1 METIIEARGL
11 GKRFRQ
17 KDAVKDLHLSLP
29 AGRAS
34 AFLGR
39 NGAGKTTTI
48 KMLAGLIRPSSGSSS
63 LFGQDSQQLRPERSG
78 GKTGYVSENQE
89 LYDWMTGEQLIAF
102 TSALYPNWD
111 RGLRERVV
119 RETRHPAP
127 APHLPLLA
135 AGEKVK
141 LALLLAMA
149 FRPRLLILDE
159 PFAGLDP
166 LVRFEFL
173 DTLLEITRQNDWSIF
188 FSTHDIDDVEKARR
202 RRGDHRRRTAPG
214 LRITRCPARS
224 DSAASISTDR
234 PSRLGKALQSSDSNA
249 RAITAVSFIPP
260 SNGETVATLQA
271 SHPQA
276 RIEVSTLSLKEIFIA
291 LAKKFQTEN
300 PRS

>member
-11 GKRFRQ
+11 TKRYRH
-17 KDAVKDLHLSLP
+17 KDAVRDLNFALP
-29 AGRAS
+29 AGRAC

-48 KMLAGLIRPSSGSSS
+48 KMLAGLIRPSAGSSS
-63 LFGQDSQQLRPERSG
+63 LFGRDSQQLRPEEWR
-78 GKTGYVSENQE
+78 KTGYVSENQE

-111 RGLRERVV
+111 KAFEKELLGKLGI
-119 RETRHPAP
+119 
-127 APHLPLLA
+127 PLQRRISRCSR
-135 AGEKVK
+135 GEKVK

-149 FRPRLLILDE
+149 FHPRLLILDE

-166 LVRFEFL
+166 LVRAEFL
-173 DTLLEITRQNDWSIF
+173 DTVLEITRQNEWSIF
-188 FSTHDIDDVEKARR
+188 FSTHDIDDVEKLADDVVIIDEGRLQVSESLDTLQERFRR
-202 RRGDHRRRTAPG
+202 IDLYGSPIPFEESPAILGLQREGDHSRF
-214 LRITRCPARS
+214 IH
-224 DSAASISTDR
+224 SAFD
-234 PSRLGKALQSSDSNA
+234 
-249 RAITAVSFIPP
+249 
-260 SNGETVATLQA
+260 GETVAGIQT
-271 SHPQA
+271 SHPQV

>member
-11 GKRFRQ
+11 TKRYRH
-17 KDAVKDLHLSLP
+17 KDAVRDLNLALP
-29 AGRAS
+29 AGRAC

-48 KMLAGLIRPSSGSSS
+48 KMLAGLIRPSAGSSS
-63 LFGQDSQQLRPERSG
+63 LFGRDSQQLRPEEWR
-78 GKTGYVSENQE
+78 KTGYVSENQE

-111 RGLRERVV
+111 KAFEKELLGKLGI
-119 RETRHPAP
+119 
-127 APHLPLLA
+127 PLQRRISRCSR
-135 AGEKVK
+135 GEKVK

-149 FRPRLLILDE
+149 FHPRLLILDE

-166 LVRFEFL
+166 LVRAEFL
-173 DTLLEITRQNDWSIF
+173 DTVLEITRQNEWSIF
-188 FSTHDIDDVEKARR
+188 FSTHDIDDVEKLADDVVIIDEGRLQVSESLDTLQERFRR
-202 RRGDHRRRTAPG
+202 IDLYGSPIQFEESPAILGLQREGDHSRFI
-214 LRITRCPARS
+214 L
-224 DSAASISTDR
+224 SAFD
-234 PSRLGKALQSSDSNA
+234 
-249 RAITAVSFIPP
+249 
-260 SNGETVATLQA
+260 GETVAGIQT
-271 SHPQA
+271 SHPQV

>member
-11 GKRFRQ
+11 GKRYRH

-63 LFGQDSQQLRPERSG
+63 LFGQDSQQLRPEEWR
-78 GKTGYVSENQE
+78 KTGYVSENQE

-111 RGLRERVV
+111 KAFEKELLGKLGI
-119 RETRHPAP
+119 
-127 APHLPLLA
+127 PLQRRISRCSR
-135 AGEKVK
+135 GEKVK

-188 FSTHDIDDVEKARR
+188 FSTHDIDDVEKLADDVVIIDEGRLQVSESLDTLQERFRR
-202 RRGDHRRRTAPG
+202 IDLYGSPIPIGESAAILGLQREGDHSRF
-214 LRITRCPARS
+214 IH
-224 DSAASISTDR
+224 SAFD
-234 PSRLGKALQSSDSNA
+234 
-249 RAITAVSFIPP
+249 
-260 SNGETVATLQA
+260 GETVATLQA